1 MSCDCENK
9 KKSSEYERMYRLAKA
24 CAKMEGAIMELRQS
38 DDGTYSFNRVG
49 VEGKGK
55 LIEYIHYL

>member
-1 MSCDCENK
+1 MSCGCENK
-9 KKSSEYERMYRLAKA
+9 KKASEYERMTRLAKT
-24 CAKMEGAIMELRQS
+24 CAKMEGAIMELRLS
-38 DDGTYSFNRVG
+38 DDGTYNFNRVG